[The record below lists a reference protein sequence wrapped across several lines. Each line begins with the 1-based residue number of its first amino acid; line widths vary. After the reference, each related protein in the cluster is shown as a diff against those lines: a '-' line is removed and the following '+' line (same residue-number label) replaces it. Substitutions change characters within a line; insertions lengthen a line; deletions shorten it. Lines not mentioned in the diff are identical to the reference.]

1 MIELTE
7 SAILH
12 IGERSR
18 HTLAALHELGIGVA
32 VDDFG
37 TGYSSLAYLKLPAIR
52 TIKIDQ
58 SFVNGLPDD
67 ANDAAITRAIL
78 ALAQS
83 LGLEAIAEGIET
95 EPQLAFLLAAG
106 CLEGQG
112 YLFARPLLPEAIAA
126 LLAESRTPPTSGA
139 APNAAMPG

>member
-18 HTLAALHELGIGVA
+18 RTLAALHELGVSVA

-52 TIKIDQ
+52 AIKIDQ
-58 SFVNGLPDD
+58 SFVNGL
-67 ANDAAITRAIL
+67 
-78 ALAQS
+78 
-83 LGLEAIAEGIET
+83 
-95 EPQLAFLLAAG
+95 
-106 CLEGQG
+106 
-112 YLFARPLLPEAIAA
+112 
-126 LLAESRTPPTSGA
+126 
-139 APNAAMPG
+139 